1 MHRYSFA
8 VPPTAW
14 ATALAAAFAVP
25 HRAAAQTGGVDPRC
39 GATLPTTTA
48 GAAALVQ
55 QDACQKSIDVFN
67 YLAPQLGALLGGGSA
82 ELGRGGT
89 LGGLGHFGVG
99 VRANVVGGG
108 RLPDLGNVQLS
119 YTGAQRTNFQVNSQT
134 LALPTADAGIGLFG
148 GVPVGLTRVGGLDLL
163 LSGAYV
169 PSFSSGQ
176 VRVTRTGSA
185 LQIGYGARLG
195 LLERSRFVPG
205 IGVTYLRRELPQTS
219 ILASTTDGG
228 TIGVSGA
235 RVSTDSWRLAA
246 NQRVSLLGLSAGVGQ
261 DRYDARATIAGSVAV
276 NVPGYGTGVS
286 SFSQAYA
293 QRVTRTNVYGAASLP
308 AGGIAQ
314 LVAEVGRVSG
324 GGDVPTYNGFSGRTP
339 TDAYTYVSVG
349 VRVGR

>member
-1 MHRYSFA
+1 MKHRILVCS
-8 VPPTAW
+8 
-14 ATALAAAFAVP
+14 AAACAVVASP
-25 HRAAAQTGGVDPRC
+25 LCHTVVAQTGALDSRC
-39 GATLPTTTA
+39 ASTVSPTQA
-48 GAAALVQ
+48 VAYAQSLVQ

-67 YLAPQLGALLGGGSA
+67 YLAPQLGALVGGGSS

-89 LGGLGHFGVG
+89 LGGLGHFGIS
-99 VRANVVGGG
+99 VRANVLGGG
-108 RLPDLGNVQLS
+108 RLPDLGHVQLS
-119 YTGAQRTNFQVNSQT
+119 YTGAQRTNFQMNSQT

-176 VRVTRTGSA
+176 VHVTRTGSA
-185 LQIGYGARLG
+185 LQVGYGARLG

-205 IGVTYLRRELPQTS
+205 VGVTYLHRELPQTS
-219 ILASTTDGG
+219 ILATTNDGG

-235 RVSTDSWRLAA
+235 RVATDSWRIAA

-276 NVPGYGTGVS
+276 DVPGYGSGVS
-286 SFSQAYA
+286 SFTQDFSQ
-293 QRVTRTNVYGAASLP
+293 RLTRTNVYGAASLP
-308 AGGIAQ
+308 AGGLAQ

-324 GGDVPTYNGFSGRTP
+324 GGTVATYNGFSGRSP
-339 TDAYTYVSVG
+339 TDAYAYVSLG